1 MNNRRQTQGDARSL
15 TRRALGIGLAAT
27 AFGAFASQ
35 AGVATAADWPTKPV
49 TIVVAYPA
57 GGGTDTSVRALT
69 EIMSEKL
76 GQPILVQN
84 VGGAGG
90 GVAATKVSKAKPD
103 GYTLLAPNSTSIT
116 LARLVQIAVYDM
128 NSFEHVGMIGE
139 FQNAFFTGA
148 KAPYSTLDELIA
160 FVKKENRPIKAAN
173 QLALDRLVMQYIAK
187 QKGVKYIPVPVQGG
201 SGSVQAVLSGS
212 VDLAFSGGSWAPIV
226 RAGDAKAVFA
236 ASYERLKLAPD
247 LIAMKELG
255 FPFGMTAHI
264 SVHAPAGTPKDVLK
278 KLSEALGPAVK
289 ADRAQMVGKKR
300 FMDMTFQDAETAAA
314 TMKKER
320 ETYAALVKS
329 VSEGNWRRERRVRCR
344 ELCRGRLFRRLL
356 FSFQPASGTLK
367 GLPTYGSRNRATRC
381 SKCRS
386 NISWLPVISRTRMI
400 PP

>member
-1 MNNRRQTQGDARSL
+1 MKKHRQISRKSLNLSRRMLVST
-15 TRRALGIGLAAT
+15 LAAASLGAMVSQVGT
-27 AFGAFASQ
+27 AA
-35 AGVATAADWPTKPV
+35 AADWPTKPV

-57 GGGTDTSVRALT
+57 GGGTDTSVRSMLDILSA
-69 EIMSEKL
+69 KL

-103 GYTLLAPNSTSIT
+103 GYTLLATNSTSIT
-116 LARLVQIAVYDM
+116 LAPLVQKAIYDM
-128 NSFEHVGMIGE
+128 GSFEHVAMIGE

-160 FVKKENRPIKAAN
+160 WVKKENRPIKAAS

-187 QKGVKYIPVPVQGG
+187 ERGVKYIPVPVQGG
-201 SGSVQAVLSGS
+201 SGSVQAVLSGA

-247 LIAMKELG
+247 LVAMKELG

-264 SVHAPAGTPKDVLK
+264 SVHAPAGTPKDAIK
-278 KLSEALGPAVK
+278 KLGEAFEAAVNG
-289 ADRAQMVGKKR
+289 DRTQMVGKKR
-300 FMDMTFQDAETAAA
+300 FMDMTFQGPDAAAA

-329 VSEGNWRRERRVRCR
+329 VGQGN
-344 ELCRGRLFRRLL
+344 
-356 FSFQPASGTLK
+356 
-367 GLPTYGSRNRATRC
+367 
-381 SKCRS
+381 
-386 NISWLPVISRTRMI
+386 
-400 PP
+400 